1 MKKYSFSTYLP
12 FYRRNLAIALPVV
25 LTQLGGALVG
35 LFDMIMVGHYS
46 TADMAAVSF
55 SNALF
60 FTVMTFGMGALM
72 GITPLV
78 GYVYVRGETD
88 NVRSYWTNGLV
99 FCLIIA
105 AVCSILLFICIP
117 LLPYMGQEQVVIEKA
132 LPYFV
137 CCVLSIFPFMLFC
150 LQKQFLE
157 GLGNTIVATVIAVI
171 MNGLNIFLN
180 YILIF
185 GKLGFSPMGAT
196 GAGIASLISRC
207 LMPLCFMV
215 VMYRSKQWRFYIQF
229 SRLKEVLSAIKLK
242 EITKIGMPI
251 GGQTLLETVGFTATF
266 VMVGWINKEAIAAHQ
281 IANQMAD
288 QTFMI
293 SLGIG
298 AATTIRVSHQYGLGD
313 IQSLKRAAYASVHL
327 GLFMSFLGMILM
339 IGLRKFIPLMFTTDE
354 AVIPLASKLLV
365 YAGIFQL
372 SDGLQCIGASMLR
385 GLKDVRMPVIF
396 TAIAYLG
403 ISLPTGYLCT
413 FTLNIGVEG
422 MWIGFILGLSTV
434 AVLFHWRFH
443 LLVRHL
449 EKRQLAV

>member
-1 MKKYSFSTYLP
+1 MKAYSLKTYLP

-25 LTQLGGALVG
+25 VTQLGGALVG

-60 FTVMTFGMGALM
+60 FTVMTFGMGAMM

-78 GYVYVRGETD
+78 GFVFVRNEIEEVKT
-88 NVRSYWTNGLV
+88 YWNNGFI
-99 FCLIIA
+99 FCLLIA
-105 AVCSILLFICIP
+105 FLCSLILFVCIP
-117 LLPYMGQEQVVIEKA
+117 LLPYMGQEPIVIEKA
-132 LPYFV
+132 LPYFI

-157 GLGNTIVATVIAVI
+157 GLGNTLVATVIAMI

-196 GAGIASLISRC
+196 GAGIASLLCRC
-207 LMPLCFMV
+207 LMPVCFWV
-215 VMYRSKQWRFYIQF
+215 VMYHSKDWRIYIKL
-229 SRLKEVLSAIKLK
+229 SNLKALLSKAKLK
-242 EITKIGMPI
+242 EITKIGLPI
-251 GGQTLLETVGFTATF
+251 GGQTLLETIAFTATF

-281 IANQMAD
+281 IANQIAD
-288 QTFMI
+288 LTFMI

-298 AATTIRVSHQYGLGD
+298 AATTIRVSHQYGLGE
-313 IQSLKRAAYASVHL
+313 IENLKRAAYASIHL
-327 GLFMSFLGMILM
+327 GLMMSSLGMLLM
-339 IGLRKFIPLMFTTDE
+339 IGLRNIIPLMFTTDE

-365 YAGIFQL
+365 YAGVFQL

-396 TAIAYLG
+396 AAIAYLA

-413 FTLNIGVEG
+413 FTFNMGVEG
-422 MWIGFILGLSTV
+422 MWVGFILGLST
-434 AVLFHWRFH
+434 AALLFHLRFH
-443 LLVRHL
+443 ILVRRL
-449 EKRQLAV
+449 EKR